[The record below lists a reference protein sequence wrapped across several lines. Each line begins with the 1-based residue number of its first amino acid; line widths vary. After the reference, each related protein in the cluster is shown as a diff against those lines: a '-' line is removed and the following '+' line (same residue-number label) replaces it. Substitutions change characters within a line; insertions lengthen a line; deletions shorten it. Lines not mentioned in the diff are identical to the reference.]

1 MKESIAA
8 FEKYMAVER
17 NLSGHTRK
25 NYLADLRQFTDF
37 LAENRPGAEPEPG
50 GIDYLTVRAY
60 MASLYRQKLK
70 KVTMARKL
78 SAIRSF
84 FDYLVREGRVA
95 SNPAEAVQAPKAE
108 KHVPVFLSVDEMMNV
123 LNAEAGGDDETALR
137 DKAIMELFYSSG
149 IRLSELA
156 NLDVPDLDEAQAL
169 VKVKGKGKKER
180 LVPVGVPALSAV
192 GRYLAVRTAAE
203 GREAVPLFT
212 GREGQRL
219 NPRSIARIV
228 EKRVLASG
236 IGRKISPH
244 KLRHSFAT
252 HLMDAGADLRSIQE
266 MLGHESLSTTQ
277 KYTQVSVSRLMEVY
291 DKAHPK
297 AGGDGDGQQKTD
309 AQAGHSKEETK
320 T

>member
-8 FEKYMAVER
+8 FEKFMAIER
-17 NLSGHTRK
+17 NLSEHTRK

-37 LAENRPGAEPEPG
+37 LAENRSGTTLGPG
-50 GIDYLTVRAY
+50 GIDHLTVRAY
-60 MASLYRQKLK
+60 MASLYRQKMK

-84 FDYLVREGRVA
+84 FEYLLREGRVA

-108 KHVPVFLSVDEMMNV
+108 KHIPVFLSVDEMANV
-123 LNAEAGGDDETALR
+123 LNAEAAPDDEAALR
-137 DKAIMELFYSSG
+137 DRAIVELFYSSG

-156 NLDVPDLDEAQAL
+156 NLDVADLDAAQAL
-169 VKVKGKGKKER
+169 VKVKGKGSKER
-180 LVPVGVPALSAV
+180 LVPVGAPALSAV
-192 GRYLAVRTAAE
+192 GQYLALRGAAE
-203 GREAVPLFT
+203 GGEAGPLFT
-212 GREGQRL
+212 GRDGRRL

-228 EKRVLASG
+228 ERRVKASG

-277 KYTQVSVSRLMEVY
+277 KYTQVSISRLMEIY

-297 AGGDGDGQQKTD
+297 AGGNDEKP
-309 AQAGHSKEETK
+309 K
-320 T
+320 